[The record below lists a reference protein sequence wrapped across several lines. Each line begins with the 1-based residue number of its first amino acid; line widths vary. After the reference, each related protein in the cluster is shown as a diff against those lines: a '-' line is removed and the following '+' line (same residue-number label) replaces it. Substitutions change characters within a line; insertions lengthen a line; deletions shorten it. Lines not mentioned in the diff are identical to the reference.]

1 MTLQYSDNMRSVTD
15 NATRVINQTLDTHI
29 KQIQQTCKESI
40 EQYIKKEM
48 TLYYGVIDDVGR
60 PFSTLTMSC
69 NNDLGG
75 RSIPPYILTFT
86 NTEVMYTGSFRGGH
100 NMKYSMESN
109 ILYDIRMPCI
119 RLALDYLSNVAILT
133 NRDSFTPESLTSIY
147 TGFCAFLKE
156 VNENPLKY
164 VNINSD
170 LSKDLKEQLDDS
182 IKEEAR
188 ITKEHLIFLKKKKEI
203 SKLKIQ
209 VDKEKKELQDYRNI
223 KQEIEKC
230 NKLKKHL
237 VAVKQDIKKQR
248 QALDNDRKKFTEE
261 QQAMTSMLSNDEL
274 FGKQDDECPE

>member
-60 PFSTLTMSC
+60 PFSTLTMSARC
-69 NNDLGG
+69 SDYHTYMVKFTENRLYYTEKRNGSDNQTSLGQ
-75 RSIPPYILTFT
+75 SD
-86 NTEVMYTGSFRGGH
+86 
-100 NMKYSMESN
+100 
-109 ILYDIRMPCI
+109 LYDIRMPCI
-119 RLALDYLSNVAILT
+119 RLALDYLTLLLRLYDHRSAVDN
-133 NRDSFTPESLTSIY
+133 SFTPESLTSIY

-156 VNENPLKY
+156 VNDNPLKY

-248 QALDNDRKKFTEE
+248 QALDNDRKKFTED
-261 QQAMTSMLSNDEL
+261 QQAIASMLSNDEL